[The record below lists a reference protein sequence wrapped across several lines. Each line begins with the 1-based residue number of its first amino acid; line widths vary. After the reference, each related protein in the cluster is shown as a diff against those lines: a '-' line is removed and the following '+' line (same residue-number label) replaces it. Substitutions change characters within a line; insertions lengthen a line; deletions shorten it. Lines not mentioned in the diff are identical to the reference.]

1 MYTAYLHGFNIE
13 APMDV
18 LGIIITPLKSLPPH
32 SLSRPIRGRGREWIN
47 RAFILV
53 PVDPPPTSKIVGY
66 GTNHLFFF
74 TYLSYFNNSIHYKIQ
89 YKKKSLNFSE
99 NFLSSLLIFPSNPL

>member
-53 PVDPPPTSKIVGY
+53 PVDPPPTERYFVFAVSRDHQHYIV
-66 GTNHLFFF
+66 
-74 TYLSYFNNSIHYKIQ
+74 
-89 YKKKSLNFSE
+89 E
-99 NFLSSLLIFPSNPL
+99 